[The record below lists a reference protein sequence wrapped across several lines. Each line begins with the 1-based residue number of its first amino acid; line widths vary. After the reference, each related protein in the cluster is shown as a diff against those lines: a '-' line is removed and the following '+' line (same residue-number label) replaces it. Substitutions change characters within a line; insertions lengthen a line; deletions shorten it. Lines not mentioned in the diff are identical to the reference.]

1 MSRPS
6 RSLPRIQP
14 DDLRD
19 HVDAEV
25 VDRVWERLDREL
37 PSARRSPSKR
47 GQRASAI
54 ALLAA
59 AVLGAFAIGVGVGRG
74 SHVAAP
80 LVAAA
85 PSSDK
90 ETEADVLAAGD
101 EPRSFP
107 LPGGGRLTLSP
118 GATVE
123 LQRAGNDLTLKLV
136 QGDAKLETAQA
147 NAAMLVG
154 DARLNTQAG
163 STVQVSRRDDNLSV
177 AVTQGTASVDS
188 PSMQQRLAPGESV
201 SVPLHRAPIATATGA
216 VAAASHPHAHHA
228 ADTGEGAAPPVGHAA
243 AAVAAVDPAVSA
255 KEAIDRVQHAP
266 GGFGGAVKQA
276 ANASELMRLYDL
288 AKLAKEGGAASSAL
302 RRLADDFGG
311 EHYGVLASHRLCQE
325 LGDAPDARKYC
336 ERDRQS
342 PHFAAAA
349 AACRVLRA
357 AARSGHK
364 DEAVRAAE
372 EYAKAHADGGQC
384 RDEAQR
390 ILAGGGGDEADA
402 PAPSTSASSPSRA
415 PADSAA
421 KPDSKAP
428 PPKP

>member
-1 MSRPS
+1 MSRPP
-6 RSLPRIQP
+6 RLLPRIQP

-19 HVDAEV
+19 HVDADV
-25 VDRVWERLDREL
+25 VDRVWERLEPEL
-37 PSARRSPSKR
+37 PSSRRAAFKP
-47 GQRASAI
+47 GQRASAL

-74 SHVAAP
+74 SHAPAP

-85 PSSDK
+85 PSSDQ

-101 EPRSFP
+101 EARSFP

-136 QGDAKLETAQA
+136 QGDAKLETVQA

-163 STVQVSRRDDNLSV
+163 STVQVSRRVDNLSV
-177 AVTQGTASVDS
+177 DVKRGTASVDS
-188 PSMQQRLAPGESV
+188 PSVQQRLAPGESV
-201 SVPLHRAPIATATGA
+201 SVPLHRAPSTQPTGA
-216 VAAASHPHAHHA
+216 VAAASRPHVHHA
-228 ADTGEGAAPPVGHAA
+228 ADTADGAAPPAGHAA
-243 AAVAAVDPAVSA
+243 AAVAAVDPAVSD

-266 GGFGGAVKQA
+266 GGFSGAVKQA

-325 LGDAPDARKYC
+325 LGDAPNARKYC

-342 PHFAAAA
+342 PLFDAEAE
-349 AACRVLRA
+349 ACRQLRA

-364 DEAVRAAE
+364 DEAVRVAE

-390 ILAGGGGDEADA
+390 ILAGGGGDDADA
-402 PAPSTSASSPSRA
+402 PAPSISAAPPSSA

-421 KPDSKAP
+421 KPDPKAP